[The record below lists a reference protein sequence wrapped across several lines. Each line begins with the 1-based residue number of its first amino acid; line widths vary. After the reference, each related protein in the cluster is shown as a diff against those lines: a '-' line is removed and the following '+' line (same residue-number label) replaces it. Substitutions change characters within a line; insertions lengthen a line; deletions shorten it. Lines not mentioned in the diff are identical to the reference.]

1 MEEKEFM
8 ELLEQMHGVL
18 EKYYQELQKLPKPE
32 ATRIGGT
39 YYGSTQLFSS
49 VGNHLELKSG
59 INHTSYGYG
68 CNTNYH
74 DATILRIGGA
84 YHYSIRPIVEEL
96 KEVLGGTYNGEYRF
110 GIIDDYGTNFST
122 VGFGFLG

>member
-18 EKYYQELQKLPKPE
+18 EKHYVKLKELPKPE

-49 VGNHLELKSG
+49 VGNHLDLKSG
-59 INHTSYGYG
+59 VGHRSYDYCGYTDYH
-68 CNTNYH
+68 NT
-74 DATILRIGGA
+74 TILRIGGA
-84 YHYSIRPIVEEL
+84 YKVSIKEIVDEL
-96 KEVLGGTYNGEYRF
+96 AAVLGGRYNRECGLY
-110 GIIDDYGTNFST
+110 IIDDYGTNYST
-122 VGFGFLG
+122 VGFGFH